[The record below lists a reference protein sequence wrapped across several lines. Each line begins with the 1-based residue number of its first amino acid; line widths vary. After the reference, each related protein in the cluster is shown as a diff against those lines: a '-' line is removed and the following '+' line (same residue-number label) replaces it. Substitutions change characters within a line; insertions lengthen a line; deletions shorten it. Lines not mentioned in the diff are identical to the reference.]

1 MNGPM
6 NSRKK
11 KTRKSSS
18 GFSLV
23 ELLFAIVVIAVAV
36 LGGMMMVSIGI
47 LRNNSNK
54 IDTSGTNVAQTVLE
68 TVASAGPNIN
78 TTLVV
83 TDCLQTD
90 PATSTLNINTAPGGA
105 NLLPNGDIDFTQSP
119 TALAGN
125 YQMNYTVCG
134 TNGLQLVFD
143 VRWNITSVGGFGKM
157 VTASAQHQFVANG
170 KGVALLK
177 PITLRTIVGM

>member
-1 MNGPM
+1 M
-6 NSRKK
+6 NSGKK
-11 KTRKSSS
+11 KTRKRSS

-23 ELLFAIVVIAVAV
+23 ELMLAIVVIAVAV

-54 IDTSGTNVAQTVLE
+54 VDTAGTNVAQTVLE

-83 TDCLQTD
+83 TDCLQTN
-90 PATSTLNINTAPGGA
+90 PAVSTLRINTAPGGA
-105 NLLPNGDIDFTQSP
+105 NLLANGDIDFSQP
-119 TALAGN
+119 PAALAGN

-134 TNGLQLVFD
+134 NNGLQLVFD
-143 VRWNITSVGGFGKM
+143 VRWNVRSLNGFGKL
-157 VTASAQHQFVANG
+157 VTASAQQQFVANG

-177 PITLRTIVGM
+177 PITLRTVVGM

>member
-1 MNGPM
+1 M
-6 NSRKK
+6 NSGNK
-11 KTRKSSS
+11 KTRKGPS

-23 ELLFAIVVIAVAV
+23 ELLLAIVVIAVAV

-54 IDTSGTNVAQTVLE
+54 VDTAGTNVAQTVLE
-68 TVASAGPNIN
+68 TVASAGPNID

-83 TDCLQTD
+83 TDCLQTN
-90 PATSTLNINTAPGGA
+90 PATSALRINTTPGGA
-105 NLLPNGDIDFTQSP
+105 NLLPSGDIDFSQSP

-134 TNGLQLVFD
+134 NNGLQLVFD
-143 VRWNITSVGGFGKM
+143 VRWNVRSLSGFGKL
-157 VTASAQHQFVANG
+157 VTASAQQQFVANG

-177 PITLRTIVGM
+177 PITLRTVVGM